1 MWTNHWWNPSQRVRY
16 CISLYW
22 TGCVICEWIT
32 DETPH
37 RESGTVLV
45 CIGLGMLYV
54 NESLMKPLT
63 ESQVRYYCVYWT
75 GCVMWMNHW
84 WNPSQRVRYRI
95 SLYWTGCVICERITD
110 ETSHRESG
118 TVLLCVLDWVCY
130 MNESLMKPLTESQVR
145 YYCVYWTGCVIC
157 ERITDETPH
166 RESGTVLLFVLDWVC
181 YMWMNHWWN
190 PSQRVRYGITVCIG
204 LGVLYVNES
213 LMKPLTESQVRYY
226 CVYWTG
232 CVISERITDETP
244 HRESGTVLLCVLDWV
259 CYIWTNHWWNPSQRV
274 RYRITVCIGL
284 GVLCEWITDETPHR
298 ESGTVLLCVLDWV
311 CYMWTNHWWNPS
323 QRVRYGI
330 TVCIG
335 LGVLYVNE
343 SLMKPLTESQV
354 RYYCVYWTGCV
365 ICERITPETP
375 HRESGTVLVCVLDW
389 VCYMWTNHWW
399 NPSQRVRY
407 GITVC
412 IGLGVLYV
420 NDSLMKPLTES
431 QVPYY
436 CVYWTG
442 CVICERFTDETP
454 HRESGTVLLCVL
466 DWVCYMWTNHW
477 WNPSQRVRY
486 HITVCIG
493 LGVLYVND
501 SLMKPLTESQVP
513 Y

>member
-16 CISLYW
+16 H
-22 TGCVICEWIT
+22 IT
-32 DETPH
+32 
-37 RESGTVLV
+37 V
-45 CIGLGMLYV
+45 CIGLGLLYV

-75 GCVMWMNHW
+75 GCVICERITDETPHRESGTVLVCVLDWVCYMWTNHW
-84 WNPSQRVRYRI
+84 WNPSQRVRYGI
-95 SLYWTGCVICERITD
+95 SVCIGLGLLYV
-110 ETSHRESG
+110 
-118 TVLLCVLDWVCY
+118 
-130 MNESLMKPLTESQVR
+130 NESLMKPLTESQVR

-166 RESGTVLLFVLDWVC
+166 RESGTVLLCVLDWVC

-190 PSQRVRYGITVCIG
+190 PSQRVRYHITVCIG

-213 LMKPLTESQVRYY
+213 LMKPLTESQVPYY

-232 CVISERITDETP
+232 CVICERIADETP
-244 HRESGTVLLCVLDWV
+244 HRESGTVL
-259 CYIWTNHWWNPSQRV
+259 
-274 RYRITVCIGL
+274 VCIGL
-284 GVLCEWITDETPHR
+284 GVLYVN
-298 ESGTVLLCVLDWV
+298 ESLMKPLTESQVPYYCVLDWV

-354 RYYCVYWTGCV
+354 PYYCVYWTGCV
-365 ICERITPETP
+365 ICERI
-375 HRESGTVLVCVLDW
+375 
-389 VCYMWTNHWW
+389 
-399 NPSQRVRY
+399 
-407 GITVC
+407 
-412 IGLGVLYV
+412 
-420 NDSLMKPLTES
+420 
-431 QVPYY
+431 
-436 CVYWTG
+436 
-442 CVICERFTDETP
+442 TDETP

-486 HITVCIG
+486 CITVCIGLGVLCVNESLMKPLTESQVRYYCVYWTGCVMCERITDETPHRESGMVLVCVLDWVCYMWTNHWWNPSQRVRYCISVCIG
-493 LGVLYVND
+493 LGVLYVNE
-501 SLMKPLTESQVP
+501 SLMKPLTESQVL

>member
-1 MWTNHWWNPSQRVRY
+1 MWMNHWWNPSQRVRY
-16 CISLYW
+16 HITVCIGLGVLYVNELLMKPLTESQVPYYCVYW

-45 CIGLGMLYV
+45 CVLDWVCYMWTNHWWNPSQRVRYCISVCIGLGVLYV

-75 GCVMWMNHW
+75 GCV
-84 WNPSQRVRYRI
+84 
-95 SLYWTGCVICERITD
+95 ICEWITD
-110 ETSHRESG
+110 ETPHRESG
-118 TVLLCVLDWVCY
+118 TVLLCVLDWMCYIWTNHWWNPSQRVRYHITVCIGQGVLY
-130 MNESLMKPLTESQVR
+130 VNESLMKPLTESQVR

-166 RESGTVLLFVLDWVC
+166 RESGTVLLCVLDWVC

-190 PSQRVRYGITVCIG
+190 LSQRVRYRITVCIG

-232 CVISERITDETP
+232 CVICER
-244 HRESGTVLLCVLDWV
+244 
-259 CYIWTNHWWNPSQRV
+259 
-274 RYRITVCIGL
+274 
-284 GVLCEWITDETPHR
+284 ITDETPHR

-365 ICERITPETP
+365 ICEWI
-375 HRESGTVLVCVLDW
+375 
-389 VCYMWTNHWW
+389 
-399 NPSQRVRY
+399 
-407 GITVC
+407 
-412 IGLGVLYV
+412 
-420 NDSLMKPLTES
+420 
-431 QVPYY
+431 
-436 CVYWTG
+436 
-442 CVICERFTDETP
+442 TDETP

-466 DWVCYMWTNHW
+466 DWVCYMWMNHW

-486 HITVCIG
+486 RITVCIG
-493 LGVLYVND
+493 LGVLYVNE
-501 SLMKPLTESQVP
+501 SLMKPLTESQVR